1 MTDIDSEIRAALP
14 DGWCYGYIGNIE
26 RWGDDRGWR
35 LWPPARRRPYSHFGV
50 SIGDYSTDNRHKL
63 LALLTSGEAQRIYQD
78 KINKGEWHER

>member
-1 MTDIDSEIRAALP
+1 MTDIDEQIRAALP
-14 DGWCYGYIGNIE
+14 DGWEYGYIGNVE

-35 LWPPARRRPYSHFGV
+35 VWPPARRPYSPYGV
-50 SIGDYSTDNRHKL
+50 SIGDYSTDNRHEL